1 VNIRDRLVGLDAVRI
16 LGIIAIVAGHVWAV
30 GTVRDLLFA
39 WHVPVFFFL
48 SGYLWVEQR
57 SVAVEFGKR
66 WKSLLVPYL
75 MWLAIIAA
83 AQVIEMVAA
92 GSTPT
97 WSYFANL
104 LKGGAY
110 VGRPFTAFWFLT
122 ALFIATILYRLI
134 SRLPLWARWAI
145 ALATLS
151 VAYLWPEMVR
161 WIPLSAGTAAACLV
175 FIVAGHTLAQVKSHR
190 VAIFVAASIVG
201 LAFLVLVGRH
211 LASPVDLKKADFGTP
226 GIAVIGAIA
235 ISAALV
241 VGATRFMPALG
252 ARLSRAI
259 TILARA
265 GVVVILTHP
274 VILWILNTP
283 SEGSRVAFALAIV
296 VPWAVGVGI
305 TFTPLSPLLAGV
317 PRERFTQRQ
326 AVPAP

>member
-1 VNIRDRLVGLDAVRI
+1 MRDRLVGLDVVRI

-57 SVAVEFGKR
+57 SLSVEFGKR
-66 WKSLLVPYL
+66 FRSLIVPYL
-75 MWLAIIAA
+75 AWLLIIAA
-83 AQVIEMVAA
+83 AVAA
-92 GSTPT
+92 ETVQTGGTLT
-97 WSYFANL
+97 WAFAANL

-122 ALFIATILYRLI
+122 ALFIATILCRLI
-134 SRLPLWARWAI
+134 SRLPLWARWTI
-145 ALATLS
+145 ALATLA
-151 VAYLWPEMVR
+151 VAYLWPEAVK
-161 WIPLSAGTAAACLV
+161 WIPLSAGTAAACLIFV
-175 FIVAGHTLAQVKSHR
+175 VAGHTLAQLKNHR
-190 VAIFVAASIVG
+190 VAIFIGASIVG

-211 LASPVDLKKADFGTP
+211 IASPVDLKKADFGTP

-241 VGATRFMPALG
+241 VAATRFVPAL
-252 ARLSRAI
+252 APRLSRVI
-259 TILARA
+259 TVVARA

-283 SEGSRVAFALAIV
+283 PEESRLAFALALLI
-296 VPWAVGVGI
+296 PWAVGVGI
-305 TFTPLSPLLAGV
+305 TFTPLSPLFAGV
-317 PRERFTQRQ
+317 PRERVAEREAAKAT
-326 AVPAP
+326 

>member
-1 VNIRDRLVGLDAVRI
+1 
-16 LGIIAIVAGHVWAV
+16 
-30 GTVRDLLFA
+30 
-39 WHVPVFFFL
+39 
-48 SGYLWVEQR
+48 
-57 SVAVEFGKR
+57 
-66 WKSLLVPYL
+66 
-75 MWLAIIAA
+75 
-83 AQVIEMVAA
+83 
-92 GSTPT
+92 
-97 WSYFANL
+97 
-104 LKGGAY
+104 
-110 VGRPFTAFWFLT
+110 
-122 ALFIATILYRLI
+122 LFIATILYRLI

-151 VAYLWPEMVR
+151 VAYLWPDTVR

-175 FIVAGHTLAQVKSHR
+175 FIVAGHTLAQLKSHR

-201 LAFLVLVGRH
+201 LAFLVLVGKH

-265 GVVVILTHP
+265 GVIVILTHP

-283 SEGSRVAFALAIV
+283 SEGSRVAFGLAIV
-296 VPWAVGVGI
+296 IPWAVGVGI

-317 PRERFTQRQ
+317 PRERFAQRQ
-326 AVPAP
+326 AVQAP